1 MASSKPSPKLP
12 SKPGKDAAGA
22 TVPADLVTM
31 GRVLGPRG
39 IKGWIK
45 IKTFTEFPDSLAD
58 FDTWWLKHPSPGGK
72 DGEWRPHSVEETELV
87 HLGFSARLQGCEDR
101 NAAELLRGMEVALPR
116 SALPM
121 DEDAIYWVD
130 LIGLTVVNTAGE
142 AMGTVD
148 GLMET
153 GANDVLVVKQDGKEQ
168 LIPYTE
174 RVVLSVDLAAK
185 RIEVDWQKDW

>member
-1 MASSKPSPKLP
+1 MASSKPSPRPP
-12 SKPGKDAAGA
+12 SKPGQDASG
-22 TVPADLVTM
+22 TPVPGDLVVM

-39 IKGWIK
+39 IKGWVK

-58 FDTWWLKHPSPGGK
+58 FDTWWLRPAGQSGRG
-72 DGEWRPHSVEETELV
+72 GEWHPRTVEASELV
-87 HLGFSARLQGCEDR
+87 HLGFSAKLHGCEDR
-101 NAAELLRGMEVALPR
+101 NAAELLHGMEVALPR

-121 DEDAIYWVD
+121 EDGAIYWVD
-130 LIGLTVVNTAGE
+130 LIGLDVMNESGE
-142 AMGTVD
+142 LLGTVD

-185 RIEVDWQKDW
+185 RIVVDWQKDW